1 MAADIQSISRQD
13 KRRMLC
19 EAMDDVR
26 LSFL

>member
-1 MAADIQSISRQD
+1 MVADIQAISRQD